1 MKCRNL
7 ISLIVATAY
16 LILSLPA
23 NSFCG
28 NRGNQVIVPA
38 DSVFRLELLSQV
50 STETNKK
57 GDEFTCKVLEPSRFA
72 NSYVSG
78 RITKLKSS
86 GKASG
91 KSEIALAFD
100 LITLPNGQTGQFS
113 AQITDVYDVEAMA
126 DNGKAREDG
135 TVRAR
140 SLRKRDTVTIV
151 GATALG
157 IIVGALFGGVK
168 GAAIGGAIAAG
179 LAVTNTLATKGPDM
193 KFDAGTQFDVR
204 TRERSNKKQ

>member
-7 ISLIVATAY
+7 ISIIVATAY

-23 NSFCG
+23 NSLCDS
-28 NRGNQVIVPA
+28 RENQVLVPA
-38 DSVFRLELLSQV
+38 DSTFRLELLSHI

-86 GKASG
+86 GKATG

-100 LITLPNGQTGQFS
+100 MITLPDGRSGQFS
-113 AQITDVYDVEAMA
+113 AQITDVYDVVDTA
-126 DNGKAREDG
+126 DQGKAGEDG
-135 TVRAR
+135 KIKAR
-140 SLRKRDTVTIV
+140 SLRKRDTLTIA

-157 IIVGALFGGVK
+157 IIVGAILGGAK

-179 LAVTNTLATKGPDM
+179 IAVTNTLATKGPDL
-193 KFDAGTQFDVR
+193 KFDTGTQFDVR
-204 TRERSNKKQ
+204 TRQQSNRNQ